1 VRAGAAMTSSRS
13 RDASASGATLD
24 GVLAAAASSGLVSEE
39 VEMDEEVE
47 AEAGACS
54 VEEQLQRRL
63 RRLIHQSSPV
73 IADSH
78 HLNVDAVFISIIIIL
93 FAQYAEMPSVLVAF
107 SALTL
112 LVGRRKGIRPV
123 KN

>member
-1 VRAGAAMTSSRS
+1 MTSSRS
-13 RDASASGATLD
+13 RDASTSGATLD
-24 GVLAAAASSGLVSEE
+24 GVLAAAASSGLVS
-39 VEMDEEVE
+39 EEVE

-93 FAQYAEMPSVLVAF
+93 FLHSMQKCLQCLLPSVL
-107 SALTL
+107 
-112 LVGRRKGIRPV
+112 
-123 KN
+123 

>member
-1 VRAGAAMTSSRS
+1 MTSSRS
-13 RDASASGATLD
+13 RDAPTSGATLD
-24 GVLAAAASSGLVSEE
+24 GVLAAAAAASS
-39 VEMDEEVE
+39 EEVE

-112 LVGRRKGIRPV
+112 LVGRQ
-123 KN
+123 

>member
-1 VRAGAAMTSSRS
+1 MTSSRS
-13 RDASASGATLD
+13 RDAPTSGATLD
-24 GVLAAAASSGLVSEE
+24 GVLAAAAAASSEE

-47 AEAGACS
+47 VEAGACS

-107 SALTL
+107 SALTRL
-112 LVGRRKGIRPV
+112 AGRQ
-123 KN
+123 